1 MHPRLRWSAVG
12 ADDQSSPVTRLGQR
26 SSSGAVLSH
35 SDGERHLRGVISTS
49 RDQVQGTERGGSV
62 LLPKAS
68 AGSVEEWF
76 AAYESE
82 LGKYLVQFV
91 RDRALAEDLL
101 QETFHDAYRA
111 GRTLPDIRNPRAWL
125 YGIARNHALVALRR
139 RRRLDR
145 AIARL
150 VPRKEQPAS
159 IDSKAASILN
169 LLERTLTPE
178 DRALVLLRHLHG
190 FNANELAEMTGRS
203 PAAVRQRLSRAR
215 TRLLEEAA
223 EREDLVPG
231 EGSSR

>member
-1 MHPRLRWSAVG
+1 
-12 ADDQSSPVTRLGQR
+12 
-26 SSSGAVLSH
+26 
-35 SDGERHLRGVISTS
+35 VISTA
-49 RDQVQGTERGGSV
+49 RDRLSETEREGPVSH
-62 LLPKAS
+62 LKAS
-68 AGSVEEWF
+68 AASVEEWF
-76 AAYESE
+76 SAYEGE

-111 GRTLPDIRNPRAWL
+111 SRKLPDIRNPRAWL

-139 RRRLDR
+139 QRRLER

-150 VPRKEQPAS
+150 VLRTEPAAA
-159 IDSKAASILN
+159 IDGRAASILN
-169 LLERTLTPE
+169 LLEQTLTPE

-190 FNANELAEMTGRS
+190 FDANQLAEMTGRS

-215 TRLLEEAA
+215 ARLLEAA
-223 EREDLVPG
+223 ADREDLVPD